1 MRLLPAI
8 TVVIASGGLSLLA
21 LNSVEAKTPAPI
33 IDVHLHAQ
41 PVASYGPPG
50 KKFCIPATDQMRAFD
65 PATGTS
71 WPQEWMNR
79 NMNPTC
85 EAWVPQSTDDDALMR
100 ETLTVMERHNIIGV
114 VSGLPETLARWKAAA
129 PDRIIMGHQFNLNRE
144 SSVTPEV
151 LAQRYDNGSFEV
163 LAEVTNQYSGIAPDD
178 LRFADY
184 WAVAEEKDFPVGI
197 HIGAMPPG
205 SAYMIEGARMSLGD
219 PFLLEEVLVKHP
231 KLRVY
236 MMHAG
241 YPHVAS
247 TIAMLRQYPQ
257 LYVEIGVLPVTMPR
271 EEFHDFLE
279 RLVRAGHGDR
289 VMFGSDQMIW
299 PGIIEASIEAVESAS
314 LTRSQKRNI
323 FYNNAARFLRFD
335 DETIARHHSD
345 N

>member
-1 MRLLPAI
+1 MRVLPAI
-8 TVVIASGGLSLLA
+8 AVALMAGGLSLLA
-21 LNSVEAKTPAPI
+21 LNTVAAKTPAPI
-33 IDVHLHAQ
+33 VDVHLHAQ

-50 KKFCIPATDQMRAFD
+50 KKFCTPAPEQMRAFD
-65 PATGTS
+65 PGTGTG

-85 EAWVPQSTDDDALMR
+85 EAWVPQSADDEALMH
-100 ETLTVMERHNIIGV
+100 ETLAVMERHNIIGV
-114 VSGLPETLARWKAAA
+114 VSGLPETLAKWKAAA

-144 SSVTPEV
+144 RGVTPEV
-151 LAQRYDNGSFEV
+151 LAQLYDNGSFEV

-178 LRFADY
+178 PRFAAY
-184 WAVAEEKDFPVGI
+184 WAMAEEKDFPVGI
-197 HIGAMPPG
+197 HVGAMPPG
-205 SAYMIEGARMSLGD
+205 SGYMIDGARISLGD

-231 KLRVY
+231 RLRVY

-241 YPHVAS
+241 YPHVAN

-271 EEFHDFLE
+271 EEFHAFLE

-299 PGIIEASIEAVESAS
+299 PGIIEASIEVVESAD
-314 LTRSQKRNI
+314 LTKAQKRNI